1 MRVSVFGLGYVGTVS
16 GICLAKEGHQVIG
29 VDKNDDKVKQLNARQ
44 TPIIEP
50 GINDIIS
57 QTVSNGSFRATTDVG
72 DAIMNSDISLIA
84 VGTYSSA
91 DGSANLQSVYQVMDE
106 IGAAIKNKNT
116 YHSIV
121 IRSTVPPGTT
131 EVSIGR
137 VENASGK
144 KNGVDFGLGMNPEFL
159 REGVALNDFYNPPFI
174 VIGTEDKKT
183 ADTVKQ
189 LYGFL
194 TATFHQVETRQAEI
208 LKYSCNAYHG
218 LKVAFANEIGRICK
232 ASGVD
237 GRQLMK
243 IFSEDTILNISG
255 KYLMPG
261 VPYGGSCLPKDIK
274 ALAGFAESKGVR
286 VPLLDGIMA
295 SNNVHFGEILR
306 RVELLEQTVVGIIG
320 LTFKENTDD
329 IRESPL
335 VKLVRCLLDRGYKV
349 RVYDEN
355 LNKSHLVGTNFEMLE
370 RLLPEYRSIKVEN
383 IEDVFMYNG
392 VVIITND
399 QYSNDDALKGQLKTK
414 DNMILDLQGSYK
426 PLCKDKNYYGFCW

>member
-16 GICLAKEGHQVIG
+16 GVCLAKEGHQVIG
-29 VDKNDDKVKQLNARQ
+29 VDKNVDKVKQLNARQ
-44 TPIIEP
+44 TPIVEP

-57 QTVSNGSFRATTDVG
+57 QTVSNGSFRATTDAG

-91 DGSANLQSVYQVMDE
+91 DGSANLQSIYHVMDE

-137 VENASGK
+137 VKKTSGK
-144 KNGVDFGLGMNPEFL
+144 KHGIDFGVGMNPEFL
-159 REGVALNDFYNPPFI
+159 REGVALSDFYKPPFI
-174 VIGTEDKKT
+174 VIGAVDQKT
-183 ADTVKQ
+183 ADTVKC
-189 LYGFL
+189 LYAFL
-194 TATFHQVETRQAEI
+194 KADFHHVETRQAEI
-208 LKYSCNAYHG
+208 LKYSCNAFHG
-218 LKVAFANEIGRICK
+218 LKVAFANEMGRICK

-243 IFSEDTILNISG
+243 IFSEDTILNVSS

-261 VPYGGSCLPKDIK
+261 IPFGGSCLPKDIK
-274 ALAGFAESKGVR
+274 ALANFAESKGVR
-286 VPLLDGIMA
+286 VPLLDGITA
-295 SNNVHFGEILR
+295 SNNIHFGEILR
-306 RVELLEQTVVGIIG
+306 RIELLEKTSVGIIG

-329 IRESPL
+329 IRESPP

-349 RVYDEN
+349 KVYDEN
-355 LNKSHLVGTNFEMLE
+355 LNKSQLIGTNLE
-370 RLLPEYRSIKVEN
+370 LLVRLLPEFKTIKVEN
-383 IEDVFMYNG
+383 INEVFQDNG
-392 VVIITND
+392 IVIITND
-399 QYSNDDALKGQLKTK
+399 QYFDNKILTELLKIK
-414 DNMILDLQGSYK
+414 DNMIFDLQGNYK
-426 PLCKDKNYYGFCW
+426 ILCQKDKYHGFCW